1 MLLLPLV
8 QHLFASFSNCFNRFS
23 SYSFSFYLSPS
34 PSFHFFLSILLC
46 SSLYNAFLA
55 SRPALLNIFFFSTSS
70 LCCSLYYFFFCFPVS
85 PSFHLFFSVPLCS
98 SLFID
103 TPASLP
109 ALLVASFFCAFH
121 RFSLYPSPFILLHLL
136 PFTFLLHSALFFTLV
151 SLPALLCIVFFFRSP
166 SRNASLASYP
176 IPFFLYLSASPSF

>member
-1 MLLLPLV
+1 MLFLPLV
-8 QHLFASFSNCFNRFS
+8 QHFLT
-23 SYSFSFYLSPS
+23 SFSFLRLPFAAHFIIF
-34 PSFHFFLSILLC
+34 SFVFLSLPP
-46 SSLYNAFLA
+46 F
-55 SRPALLNIFFFSTSS
+55 IF
-70 LCCSLYYFFFCFPVS
+70 
-85 PSFHLFFSVPLCS
+85 FFSVPLCS